1 MYPVDAYA
9 SMSCSVYFLACKHIP
24 ALRMCKSATC
34 WWWCVRAWVH
44 MCICACAQ
52 YIWAAIMH
60 LDLNRHNWLP
70 PPLGLEVISLQS
82 SWKEARRARLM
93 LRRLRAYW
101 GLRLRGQGQGKALFQ
116 ASTES
121 YKGRDRE
128 IVCCEQQR
136 CLRLWLSPNRCL
148 MIKCNWSSIIIHI

>member
-1 MYPVDAYA
+1 MYLWTHMQACLAVCI
-9 SMSCSVYFLACKHIP
+9 SMHAKAFLHEGS
-24 ALRMCKSATC
+24 MCKSAT
-34 WWWCVRAWVH
+34 WWWWVCARG
-44 MCICACAQ
+44 CICACAQ

-60 LDLNRHNWLP
+60 LGLNRHNWLP

-93 LRRLRAYW
+93 LWRLRAYW

-116 ASTES
+116 ASTGLFR
-121 YKGRDRE
+121 GRDRE

-136 CLRLWLSPNRCL
+136 CLRLWLRPNRYL
-148 MIKCNWSSIIIHI
+148 MIKYNWSSIIIHV